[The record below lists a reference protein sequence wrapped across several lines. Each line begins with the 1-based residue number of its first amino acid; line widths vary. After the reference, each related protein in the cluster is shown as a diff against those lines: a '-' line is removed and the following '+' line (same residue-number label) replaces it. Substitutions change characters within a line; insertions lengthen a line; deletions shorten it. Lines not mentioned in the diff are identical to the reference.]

1 MRKMKKVLA
10 LTACAAMLVTASVMG
25 TLAFLTAEETITNTF
40 TVGKVQFGDDVN
52 GDGDTDDAGDV
63 KPLDE
68 AKVDVYG
75 VADTSVAR
83 VQENTYKLIPDH
95 TYVKDPT
102 VTVDA
107 GSEECFV
114 RMFVKVENMEA
125 LTGPLAGKDGFW
137 QGDLFLLQ
145 ALCGGWDQSVW
156 ACVGLVDNT
165 NNIYEFRYKEAVAKS
180 ADATTL
186 PALFTSITLP
196 GEYFGND
203 DMVSVEAD
211 EEAGTEAKVGLDA
224 VAIKVYAQA
233 MQADGFE
240 DDVEGAWTAA
250 GMPQFN

>member
-1 MRKMKKVLA
+1 MKTRNKA
-10 LTACAAMLVTASVMG
+10 ILTAVCAVLLVVMSVMG
-25 TLAFLTAEETITNTF
+25 TMAYLTDKDAVVNTF
-40 TVGKVQFGDDVN
+40 TVGKVGLS
-52 GDGDTDDAGDV
+52 
-63 KPLDE
+63 LDE
-68 AKVDVYG
+68 AKVDKLGNLLNKDGDIYVEGDELAERVKENVYHLLPG
-75 VADTSVAR
+75 
-83 VQENTYKLIPDH
+83 H